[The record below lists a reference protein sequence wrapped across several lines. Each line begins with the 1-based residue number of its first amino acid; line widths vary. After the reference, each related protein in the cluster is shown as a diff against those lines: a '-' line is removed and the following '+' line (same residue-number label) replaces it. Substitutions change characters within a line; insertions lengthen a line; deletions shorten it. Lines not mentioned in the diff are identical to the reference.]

1 MSEPPV
7 IDYRR
12 MFDFTGKT
20 VLVIGAASGIGQ
32 ACAEAFGA
40 LGAHVICADRDL
52 EGCRTVAAAIG
63 RAEAHGCDAASGAD
77 IEALAAKVRET
88 HARLDAAVTTPGLN
102 IRKLILDTTE
112 EDFERVVALNLKG
125 TFNFLR
131 AFGRIMV
138 GQNGGSLIACS
149 SIRAMT
155 IEPGLGVY
163 GMTKAGISLLV
174 KGFSAEVGPYNVR
187 VNAIAPSI
195 IETALTAPLRER
207 RDIYDKYAAHS
218 VFNRWGSAAE
228 TAGAVAFLASDA
240 ASYVTGSTLLIDGG
254 WTAVDGPPTGL
265 TATRA
270 N

>member
-1 MSEPPV
+1 MSSAP
-7 IDYRR
+7 IA
-12 MFDFTGKT
+12 TLAGC
-20 VLVIGAASGIGQ
+20 Q
-32 ACAEAFGA
+32 ATADAIAEKAGS
-40 LGAHVICADRDL
+40 
-52 EGCRTVAAAIG
+52 
-63 RAEAHGCDAASGAD
+63 AEAHGCDAASLAD
-77 IEALAAKVRET
+77 VTALAQTVRER
-88 HARLDAAVTTPGLN
+88 HPRLDAAVTTPGLN
-102 IRKLILDTTE
+102 IRKLILDYTE
-112 EDFERVVALNLKG
+112 EDFDRVVALNLKG
-125 TFNFLR
+125 TFNFFR

-138 GQNGGSLIACS
+138 AQNGGSLIACS

-174 KGFSAEVGPYNVR
+174 KGFAAEVGPFNVR

-207 RDIYDKYAAHS
+207 PEIYRTYAAHS

-240 ASYVTGSTLLIDGG
+240 ATYITGSTLLIDGG

-265 TATRA
+265 TATRP